1 MVDSDNEK
9 IRMLAN
15 HEMFTYKNKVVQL

>member
-1 MVDSDNEK
+1 MVSDTEK
-9 IRMLAN
+9 IFMLTN